1 MNIRRIFARATLDI
15 LPGVTNKLLGPK
27 PQPRGR
33 ERAIHDEWSMAVPFH
48 YQPGLY
54 HDRVA
59 VVCHMFHADL
69 AAPML
74 GALADAEMR
83 ADLLISTDTEAKAA
97 EIRSAAKGWNT
108 GAVTVRIVENRGRDI
123 APKLIT
129 FADDYAHYDLLL
141 FLHSKKSE
149 TVSGD
154 GWREYLMSCLCGA
167 SSVVSSIQEIFRL
180 HPDVGMVI
188 PPHYPPLRDW
198 VEGLTWANNF
208 RRARRLAW
216 DMDIDI
222 GEDGVI
228 DFPSG
233 SMFWARPAALNP
245 LLDLGLSFSDFP
257 PEPLPLD
264 GTLAH
269 QIERLFLFSCE
280 KAGLKWLKALN
291 EEVAIPEQR
300 RESIGFPADISAFIR
315 RHSFEL
321 LKYQPN

>member
-1 MNIRRIFARATLDI
+1 
-15 LPGVTNKLLGPK
+15 
-27 PQPRGR
+27 
-33 ERAIHDEWSMAVPFH
+33 
-48 YQPGLY
+48 
-54 HDRVA
+54 
-59 VVCHMFHADL
+59 
-69 AAPML
+69 
-74 GALADAEMR
+74 
-83 ADLLISTDTEAKAA
+83 
-97 EIRSAAKGWNT
+97 
-108 GAVTVRIVENRGRDI
+108 
-123 APKLIT
+123 
-129 FADDYAHYDLLL
+129 
-141 FLHSKKSE
+141 
-149 TVSGD
+149 
-154 GWREYLMSCLCGA
+154 
-167 SSVVSSIQEIFRL
+167 
-180 HPDVGMVI
+180 MVI